1 MGRLPMNNEIK
12 PEKYRKLSVSA
23 LVMGIIGLGSI
34 ALYNF
39 LWMPISIVLNKFMK
53 SNMTPAIIITFIAVV
68 LGLSIAAIVCGS
80 IDLKGIK
87 KRLYSNKG
95 KGFDIAGIVTGG
107 IVVLIAIIFML
118 GELIFPH

>member
-1 MGRLPMNNEIK
+1 MNNGIEIK
-12 PEKYRKLSVSA
+12 KYRKLSVFA
-23 LVMGIIGLGSI
+23 LVMGIIGLSII

-39 LWMPISIVLNKFMK
+39 LWMPISIVLNKFME
-53 SNMTPAIIITFIAVV
+53 SNITPAIIITFIAVV
-68 LGLSIAAIVCGS
+68 LGLSISAIVCGS

-87 KRLYSNKG
+87 KRLLSNKG
-95 KGFDIAGIVTGG
+95 KGYDIAGIATGG